1 MISRI
6 QAVQYR
12 CFAQLDVTLHSYNV
26 LAGANGT
33 GKSTLIDIPLVLSD
47 MLPQGE
53 IIPAF
58 LEESRTIHATRA
70 QSLQELAH
78 CYRSNYFGFALEA
91 PLPQDITR
99 ALIGSAPTSLQAG
112 RKRWPQLLRY
122 EVRFEIFN
130 QVDLQV
136 VDEFLYLLP
145 GTGNPQERIIGARH
159 PSWRT
164 VIARELGRR
173 ELGRPTELRAES
185 GRQKKSQLHLDPHQ
199 LALANVPRDAT
210 LYPATVW
217 FVQMLGEGML
227 HYKPDVSLLRA
238 ESPPGL
244 QKTLMPNAQNLPW
257 LILNLKQEQ
266 PQRFEAW
273 VDHVR
278 TALPN
283 LVTLDAV
290 RSEEG
295 YRAYL
300 KLSYEGDYT
309 VTSSGLS
316 AGTLRILALTLLP
329 YLSNPPRVLSLEEPE
344 DGIHPRAIDTVLQS
358 LSSLYHSQ
366 VWLSTHSP
374 FVLAHTPL
382 ETVIVMR
389 RNGDGSIETV
399 AGDKHPRLR
408 DWSGEIDLGTLFASG
423 VLE

>member
-47 MLPQGE
+47 MLAQG

-70 QSLQELAH
+70 QSLQELTH
-78 CYRSNYFGFALEA
+78 RYRGEYFGFALEI
-91 PLPQDITR
+91 PLSQDITR
-99 ALIGSAPTSLQAG
+99 KLVDSAPTGLQAD

-122 EVRFEIFN
+122 EVRFQIFN
-130 QVDLQV
+130 KVELQV
-136 VDEFLYLLP
+136 ADEFLYLLP
-145 GTGNPQERIIGARH
+145 ETGNPQKRILGARH
-159 PSWRT
+159 PSWRI
-164 VIARELGRR
+164 VIAREMGA
-173 ELGRPTELRAES
+173 PTELRTES
-185 GRQKKSQLHLDPHQ
+185 GRQKKSQLHLDSHQ
-199 LALANVPRDAT
+199 LALANVPLDAT

-217 FVQMLGEGML
+217 FVQMLGEGMI
-227 HYKPDVSLLRA
+227 HYEPDVSRLRTA
-238 ESPPGL
+238 SPPGLGL

-273 VDHVR
+273 VDHVK

-283 LVTLDAV
+283 LVTIDAV
-290 RSEEG
+290 RREED
-295 YRAYL
+295 YHAYL
-300 KLSYEGDYT
+300 KLSYEGGYT

-382 ETVIVMR
+382 EAVIIMR
-389 RNGDGSIETV
+389 RNRNGGIETIP
-399 AGDKHPRLR
+399 GDKHPRLR
-408 DWSGEIDLGTLFASG
+408 DWSGDIDLGTLFASG